1 LRQNAQRIQQE
12 ADRAAVQL
20 EQQGELLMR
29 DAQARGGQITADYT
43 QRVNNLQSQFESS
56 AQRLRDSATDQAAT
70 IREQARLRSESII
83 QRAQAQGPQMQQAAQ
98 LEADAIVQE
107 GRRQAD
113 ELTAQANARIGRLS
127 ALNERVRATIPR
139 QQAAAAGEVSRIG
152 TAVTPTELGSQ
163 LRNRFVQQFESLKQ
177 VRDQNVKRLKD
188 EAFGAAL
195 QKEQAGQR
203 FQGTNAYGEA
213 VKGISREIQ
222 NPETKLLNVPE
233 GEIRSSLVKVL
244 DQLQSGQMSFQGLET
259 LRRSLRDRA
268 FGLPAEGYDAIG
280 QQQAGRLAD
289 YVEGIQREF
298 SPGFERYL
306 TQYKQ
311 DSIPLNDFKNRLGK
325 AVVGKEDFDFSQF
338 KTDPASLGKQVFS
351 TATTVQQLVKTVG
364 QADAEALA
372 RTYVA
377 DLVRGGTAKDVT
389 KAIESS
395 RDWIGAFP
403 QLSQQLNQV
412 AQRVGVA
419 ERVGAKRGA
428 LAAALRTELG
438 PTPGG
443 KVGDLLKAARRTEE
457 DAAKAAATRMK
468 KAEKEF
474 GEITGKAEKEAGGVM
489 TEAESAATKKV
500 NETETQI
507 TKSIANAIER
517 QRKFLESQA
526 EKEAGAVTGAAKT
539 QAEALGTQAQQL
551 RTEAQQKANLILAGT
566 TDEKRVMD
574 FLLGAKAAEWDA
586 ISPIILAAPGG
597 REKLAQAVAQ
607 TITRRAESSMRGA
620 IADMQ
625 LMTENLVRNNLM
637 DRRQADR
644 ITQQLQDVFVAP
656 TDDLTKNT
664 MAQRLIRN
672 AIIGYAIPGVGRGV
686 TAGVEAMTGEQQ

>member
-1 LRQNAQRIQQE
+1 
-12 ADRAAVQL
+12 
-20 EQQGELLMR
+20 
-29 DAQARGGQITADYT
+29 
-43 QRVNNLQSQFESS
+43 
-56 AQRLRDSATDQAAT
+56 
-70 IREQARLRSESII
+70 
-83 QRAQAQGPQMQQAAQ
+83 
-98 LEADAIVQE
+98 
-107 GRRQAD
+107 
-113 ELTAQANARIGRLS
+113 
-127 ALNERVRATIPR
+127 
-139 QQAAAAGEVSRIG
+139 
-152 TAVTPTELGSQ
+152 
-163 LRNRFVQQFESLKQ
+163 
-177 VRDQNVKRLKD
+177 
-188 EAFGAAL
+188 
-195 QKEQAGQR
+195 
-203 FQGTNAYGEA
+203 
-213 VKGISREIQ
+213 
-222 NPETKLLNVPE
+222 
-233 GEIRSSLVKVL
+233 
-244 DQLQSGQMSFQGLET
+244 MSFQGLET

-306 TQYKQ
+306 AQYKQ

-389 KAIESS
+389 KAIEAS
-395 RDWIGAFP
+395 RDWIGTFP
-403 QLSQQLNQV
+403 QLAQQLNDT

-419 ERVGAKRGA
+419 ERVAAKRGT
-428 LAAALRTELG
+428 LSAALRTEMG
-438 PTPGG
+438 TIPGRAQTLAG
-443 KVGDLLKAARRTEE
+443 RAES
-457 DAAKAAATRMK
+457 DAAKAAAARMK
-468 KAEKEF
+468 KAEAEVGKV
-474 GEITGKAEKEAGGVM
+474 TGAAEKEAGRVM
-489 TEAESAATKKV
+489 TEAERAAAGRV
-500 NETETQI
+500 AETEAQLAASAKTV
-507 TKSIANAIER
+507 ER
-517 QRKFLESQA
+517 QRGALEKQA
-526 EKEAGAVTGAAKT
+526 ATEAGAVTGAAKT
-539 QAEALGTQAQQL
+539 QSEALGTQAQQL

-607 TITRRAESSMRGA
+607 TITRRAESSMKGA